1 MWPEGQRD
9 GLGEYCTSK
18 VSKRS
23 RERGLLK
30 AEPSP
35 ALERG
40 QYEKQMD
47 HHWRCRSEC
56 FVWRRRNSRTF
67 LQPDQMEQKRSQP
80 DGKRTA
86 RREQI
91 GRQDANSA
99 IPAPTHPPPQTEPR
113 LPENQ

>member
-1 MWPEGQRD
+1 MRIIGGVFSADEERISAARIFIWPEGQRD

-18 VSKRS
+18 VSKKS
-23 RERGLLK
+23 QERGLLK

-67 LQPDQMEQKRSQP
+67 LQPDQMDQKRSQP

-86 RREQI
+86 RR
-91 GRQDANSA
+91 
-99 IPAPTHPPPQTEPR
+99 
-113 LPENQ
+113 